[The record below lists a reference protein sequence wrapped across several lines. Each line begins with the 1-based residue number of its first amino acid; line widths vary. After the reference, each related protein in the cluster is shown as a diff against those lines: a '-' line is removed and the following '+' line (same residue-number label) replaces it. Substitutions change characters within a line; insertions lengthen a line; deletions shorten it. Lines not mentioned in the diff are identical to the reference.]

1 MHKGYIIL
9 EVIFL
14 FFITICSAVSYLIG
28 SISSA
33 VIISKCLYGSDIRDL
48 GSGNAGATNTLRVF
62 GKKAGAAV
70 FFLDF
75 SKGMIAAAGAK
86 LLVIL
91 FDAPYE
97 CVLAAGFFA
106 QFGHT
111 LPVFFKFKGG
121 KGVATAAGAAFAVM
135 PLTAAILLL
144 SFALI
149 AAVSKTVSLASGICA
164 GAYPLLAYFL
174 SDENRELNFLFAA
187 ACSALIL
194 IKHTANFVRLLDGNE
209 RKFSKNG

>member
-14 FFITICSAVSYLIG
+14 LFITICSAVSYLIG

-33 VIISKCLYGSDIRDL
+33 VIISKCLYGSDIRYL
-48 GSGNAGATNTLRVF
+48 GSGNAGATSALRV

-106 QFGHT
+106 QLGHT

-174 SDENRELNFLFAA
+174 SGENRELNFLFAA